1 MTTISHDQIR
11 AAIAGKDPMLAR
23 VIEEAIRTINYRESA
38 IVNGLQSLQGRIEHV
53 QRNIDTCMNLNELGE
68 FQSQPQD
75 IDRHIAARQAAW
87 QTLGMILSPD
97 EVAAL
102 QSGYEGR

>member
-1 MTTISHDQIR
+1 
-11 AAIAGKDPMLAR
+11 MLAR
-23 VIEEAIRTINYRESA
+23 VIEEAIRTINYREAA
-38 IVNGLQSLQGRIEHV
+38 IISGLQSLIRKAEQV
-53 QRNIDTCMNLNELGE
+53 QHNVESCMNLNELGE

-102 QSGYEGR
+102 QTGYDQP